1 MPSSSDQPTPTHSS
15 GGWSFL
21 STLVMASGIFLA
33 HPLRGQAPP
42 PDAKEIERTPIRI
55 TWDQKVPT
63 RDGINL
69 SATIYRDPTQ
79 TKPLPAILTMTP
91 YIAEH
96 AAKQGNYFAKRGYV
110 FVAMDLRGRG
120 NSEGTFIPGQM
131 EGKDGFDA
139 VEWIAKQP
147 WCDGQ
152 VATWGGSWLGF
163 TQWSLAKEFPP
174 HLKALAPTASVHPGV
189 DYPNPDG
196 IFMPYMLRWLTYV
209 HGRALNTGVFNTMDF
224 WTNASWAQVSTGRPF
239 KDLETIT
246 GTTGTVF
253 QTWLQHPREDA
264 FWQAMTPRPKDYA
277 KISIPILTITGHHD
291 ADQKGA
297 LTYYE
302 RHMANGPKEITQK
315 HWLVIGPWD
324 HPGTRR
330 PKSEVGGVTFG
341 PTAVMS
347 MEDLHKAWYDYTLKN
362 GPRPEF
368 LKDRVACFIMGTN
381 KWVYAPD
388 LKQIE
393 GKPLTLELD
402 LTSAKP
408 GDVTRG
414 GYLGMEAPRQVAE
427 AILTSDPKYMPS
439 REEYEMEDP
448 NYLKDQRQAL
458 KSLPSQVLW
467 HSSPFTTETVLSGR
481 PRLKL
486 QIACDQPDA
495 DLFCELQEI
504 LSDGS
509 IVLLSSSSIRLRY
522 RLGGIDPVLMV
533 PGKAEVVVFPAM
545 QFFARAIG
553 KGSRLRLVVNATPDP
568 DKQRNT
574 NTGGDLASE
583 PMSKGRVAHI
593 TLLTGPGSH
602 SVLELPQPD
611 EAVLKALARE
621 K

>member
-1 MPSSSDQPTPTHSS
+1 MPSSSDRSTSTLSS
-15 GGWSFL
+15 GRWAYFCALLMGAG
-21 STLVMASGIFLA
+21 VFLA
-33 HPLRGQAPP
+33 HPLRGQTPP
-42 PDAKEIERTPIRI
+42 TDVKDIERTQIRI

-63 RDGINL
+63 RDGLNL

-96 AAKQGNYFAKRGYV
+96 AAKQGNFFAKRGYV

-120 NSEGTFIPGQM
+120 NSEGTFIPGQV
-131 EGKDGFDA
+131 EAKDGFDA

-163 TQWSLAKEFPP
+163 NQWSLAKEFPP
-174 HLKALAPTASVHPGV
+174 HLKALAPTAAVHPGV
-189 DYPNPDG
+189 DYPNPNG
-196 IFMPYMLRWLTYV
+196 IFMPYMLQWLTYV
-209 HGRALNTGVFNTMDF
+209 HGRALNTGVFNASDF
-224 WTNASWAQVSTGRPF
+224 WRNASWEQVSTGRAF
-239 KDLETIT
+239 KDLEILT
-246 GTTGTVF
+246 GITGTVF

-277 KISIPILTITGHHD
+277 KLTIPILTITGHND
-291 ADQKGA
+291 ADQEGA

-302 RHMANGPKEITQK
+302 RHMAYGSKEVINK

-324 HPGTRR
+324 HGGTRR
-330 PKSEVGGVTFG
+330 PKSELGGVTFG

-347 MEDLHKAWYDYTLKN
+347 MEDLHKAWYDHMLKN

-368 LKDRVACFIMGTN
+368 LKDRVACFVMGTN
-381 KWVYAPD
+381 KWVYASD

-393 GKPLTLELD
+393 GAPLTLELD

-408 GDVTRG
+408 GDVTQG
-414 GYLGMEAPRQVAE
+414 GHMGKTAPRE
-427 AILTSDPKYMPS
+427 AAKVVLASDPKYLPS
-439 REEYEMEDP
+439 REELETENP
-448 NYLKDQRQAL
+448 NHLRDQREAL
-458 KSLPSQVLW
+458 KSLPGQVLW
-467 HSSPFTTETVLSGR
+467 HSSPFLAETVLSGR

-495 DLFCELQEI
+495 DLLCEIQEI
-504 LSDGS
+504 LPDGS
-509 IVLLSSSSIRLRY
+509 AISLTDGSIRLRY
-522 RLGGIDPVLMV
+522 RLGGVGPVLMV
-533 PGKAEVVVFPAM
+533 PGKSEVIDFPAM
-545 QFFARAIG
+545 RFFARAIG
-553 KGSRLRLVVNATPDP
+553 QGSRLRLVVSATPNFSM
-568 DKQRNT
+568 QGNT

-583 PMSKGRVAHI
+583 PFSTGRVAHL
-593 TLLTGPGSH
+593 TVMTGPGSQ

-611 EAVLKALARE
+611 QAVLKSMAAT